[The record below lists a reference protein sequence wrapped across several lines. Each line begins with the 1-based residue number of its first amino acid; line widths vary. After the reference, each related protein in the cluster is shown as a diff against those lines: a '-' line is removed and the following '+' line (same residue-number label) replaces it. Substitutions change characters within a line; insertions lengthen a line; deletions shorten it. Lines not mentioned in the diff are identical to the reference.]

1 MPQNSTTPSCA
12 SSRTIR
18 EYLPMVGQLIAS
30 GLALGSIYALL
41 ALSLVLINKATDVVN
56 FAQGEMA
63 MFGTFICFA
72 LLTKAQMPLVVVLV
86 LAAPIG
92 AMLGIATERIAMRPL
107 QAAPQNNA
115 LIATIGL
122 WMIFHHA
129 AGWIWGYDPVRF
141 PSLFPS
147 DPLDVL
153 GVRVAGNSLGI
164 IGVSMLV
171 MVLLYLFF
179 EHTRTGIAMRA
190 ASTNRRAAQ
199 LMGVNVGAVA
209 LLAWALATT
218 ISVVSGFL
226 IAPLTFLDFEMMFA
240 VLLKAFAG
248 AILGGFN
255 SLPGAVV
262 GCLVIGVSEN
272 LFAAYLSTAFKDAFA
287 FAIIVVVLMFRPQGL
302 FTRQVGKKV

>member
-1 MPQNSTTPSCA
+1 M
-12 SSRTIR
+12 
-18 EYLPMVGQLIAS
+18 LGQLIAS

-41 ALSLVLINKATDVVN
+41 ALSLVLISKSTDVVN

-72 LLTKAQMPLVVVLV
+72 LLTKAGMPLIAVLV

-92 AMLGIATERIAMRPL
+92 ALLGLATERIAIRPL
-107 QAAPQNNA
+107 QGAPQVNA

-122 WMIFHHA
+122 WMIFHHS

-147 DPLDVL
+147 DPLNVL
-153 GVRVAGNSLGI
+153 GARIAQNSLGI
-164 IGVSMLV
+164 IGVSVLV
-171 MVLLYLFF
+171 MILLYLFF
-179 EHTRTGIAMRA
+179 AYTRTGIAMRA
-190 ASTNRRAAQ
+190 ASMNRRAAQ
-199 LMGVNVGAVA
+199 LMGVEVQKVG
-209 LLAWALATT
+209 LLAWALATA

-255 SLPGAVV
+255 SLPGAVA
-262 GCLVIGVSEN
+262 GCLLVGVLES
-272 LFAAYLSTAFKDAFA
+272 LFAAYVSTAFKDTFA
-287 FAIIVVVLMFRPQGL
+287 FCIIIAVLMLRPQGL
-302 FTRQVGKKV
+302 FTRRLEAKV

>member
-1 MPQNSTTPSCA
+1 M
-12 SSRTIR
+12 
-18 EYLPMVGQLIAS
+18 LGQLIAS

-41 ALSLVLINKATDVVN
+41 ALSLVLINKSTDVVN

-72 LLTKAQMPLVVVLV
+72 LLTKAGMPLIAVLM

-92 AMLGIATERIAMRPL
+92 ALLGLATERIAIRPL
-107 QAAPQNNA
+107 QGAPQVNA

-122 WMIFHHA
+122 WMIFHHS

-147 DPLDVL
+147 DPLNVL
-153 GVRVAGNSLGI
+153 GARVAQNSLGI
-164 IGVSMLV
+164 IGVSVLV
-171 MVLLYLFF
+171 MILLYLFF
-179 EHTRTGIAMRA
+179 AYTRTGIAMRA
-190 ASTNRRAAQ
+190 ASMNRRAAQ
-199 LMGVNVGAVA
+199 LMGVEVQKVG
-209 LLAWALATT
+209 LLAWALATA

-255 SLPGAVV
+255 SLPGAVA
-262 GCLVIGVSEN
+262 GCLLVGVLES
-272 LFAAYLSTAFKDAFA
+272 LFAAYVSTAFKDTFA
-287 FAIIVVVLMFRPQGL
+287 FCIIIAVLMLRPQGL
-302 FTRQVGKKV
+302 FTRPLEAKV

>member
-1 MPQNSTTPSCA
+1 MA
-12 SSRTIR
+12 
-18 EYLPMVGQLIAS
+18 GQLITS

-72 LLTKAQMPLVVVLV
+72 LLTRVGLPLPTVLA

-92 AMLGIATERIAMRPL
+92 ALLGVTTERIAIRPL
-107 QAAPQNNA
+107 QGTPQVNA

-122 WMIFHHA
+122 WMIFHHS

-147 DPLDVL
+147 NPIDML
-153 GVRVAGNSLGI
+153 GARIAQNSLGV
-164 IGVSMLV
+164 IGVSVLV

-179 EHTRTGIAMRA
+179 EYTRTGIAMRA
-190 ASTNRRAAQ
+190 ASMNRRAAQ
-199 LMGVNVGAVA
+199 LMGINVDGVA
-209 LLAWALATT
+209 LLAWALATA

-255 SLPGAVV
+255 SLPGAVA
-262 GCLVIGVSEN
+262 GCLLIGVLES
-272 LFAAYLSTAFKDAFA
+272 LFAAYISTAFRDSFA
-287 FAIIVVVLMFRPQGL
+287 FGIIIAGLMLRPEGL
-302 FTRQVGKKV
+302 FTRRLGKKA

>member
-1 MPQNSTTPSCA
+1 
-12 SSRTIR
+12 
-18 EYLPMVGQLIAS
+18 MVGQLVVS
-30 GLALGSIYALL
+30 GLAIGSIYALL

-63 MFGTFICFA
+63 MFGTFICYA
-72 LLTKAQMPLVVVLV
+72 VLTKAQAPLLLVLM

-92 AMLGIATERIAMRPL
+92 AFVGIATERIAMRPL
-107 QAAPQNNA
+107 RSAPQINA

-122 WMIFHHA
+122 WMVFHHG

-141 PSLFPS
+141 PSLFSSHPV
-147 DPLDVL
+147 VL
-153 GVRVAGNSLGI
+153 LGARIAANS
-164 IGVSMLV
+164 IGTICVSVLV

-179 EHTRTGIAMRA
+179 ERTRTGIAMRA
-190 ASTNRRAAQ
+190 ASMNRHAAA
-199 LMGVNVGAVA
+199 LMGVNVDRVA
-209 LLAWALATT
+209 TLAWALAAA
-218 ISVVSGFL
+218 ISVVSGLL

-262 GCLVIGVSEN
+262 GCLTIGVIEN
-272 LFAAYLSTAFKDAFA
+272 LFAAYLSTAFKDSFA
-287 FAIIVVVLMFRPQGL
+287 FAIIVVVLMFRPHGL
-302 FTRQVGKKV
+302 FTRVAGKKL

>member
-1 MPQNSTTPSCA
+1 
-12 SSRTIR
+12 
-18 EYLPMVGQLIAS
+18 MVSQLVAS

-63 MFGTFICFA
+63 MFGTFVCFA
-72 LLTKAQMPLVVVLV
+72 LLTKTGLPVIAVLI

-92 AMLGIATERIAMRPL
+92 AVLGMATERVTMLPL
-107 QAAPQNNA
+107 QTAPQVNA
-115 LIATIGL
+115 LIGTIGL

-141 PSLFPS
+141 PSLFS
-147 DPLDVL
+147 ADPVEVL
-153 GVRVAGNSLGI
+153 GARIAQNSIGI
-164 IGVSMLV
+164 IGVSVLV
-171 MVLLYLFF
+171 VVLLYLFF
-179 EHTRTGIAMRA
+179 EYTRLGIAMRA
-190 ASTNRRAAQ
+190 ASMNRRAAQ
-199 LMGVNVGAVA
+199 LMGVNVSRVS
-209 LLAWALATT
+209 LLAWALATA
-218 ISVVSGFL
+218 ISVISGFL

-262 GCLVIGVSEN
+262 GCLVIGVFEN
-272 LFAAYLSTAFKDAFA
+272 LFAAYVSTAFKDTFA
-287 FAIIVVVLMFRPQGL
+287 FGIIIVVLMFRPQGL
-302 FTRQVGKKV
+302 FTRRVAKKV